1 MNFRARQGPAQRFPS
16 AALSRN
22 PTEKSDVI
30 YVNNN
35 TNASDGVSTRFLYD
49 ATNIK
54 LKNVT
59 LSYTLPS
66 GLKPVSDVLKGAR
79 IFVSADNLFTWFKD
93 DWKGYSDIDIFGIG
107 GYNTLM
113 VIPVPTTLTMGFN
126 LTF

>member
-1 MNFRARQGPAQRFPS
+1 MTTSWSEPMIEPGRGETRA
-16 AALSRN
+16 
-22 PTEKSDVI
+22 
-30 YVNNN
+30 
-35 TNASDGVSTRFLYD
+35 RFLYD

-93 DWKGYSDIDIFGIG
+93 DWKG
-107 GYNTLM
+107 
-113 VIPVPTTLTMGFN
+113 
-126 LTF
+126 

>member
-1 MNFRARQGPAQRFPS
+1 MMLSASSWLAAQIFGS
-16 AALSRN
+16 HTIATVL
-22 PTEKSDVI
+22 VLI
-30 YVNNN
+30 
-35 TNASDGVSTRFLYD
+35 
-49 ATNIK
+49 TNIK

-107 GYNTLM
+107 GYNTLTA
-113 VIPVPTTLTMGFN
+113 IPVPTTLTMGFN